1 MRRDVF
7 RGWALTACVVASSSV
22 WANMADNSHRSHT
35 AGVDLI
41 TYQTQVKQVVA
52 ILGSMPAGD
61 AMATGSDNIAIP
73 TLTGMML
80 DRGTKRLDKY
90 AIAEQLDN
98 VGAEISFAVGTQ
110 SLEIRAK
117 CLDKDLPLV
126 LGLLASELRT
136 PAFAAAEFV
145 KAKQQFIGSLQE
157 SLQHT
162 DGRAQE
168 AFARNISRRPSES
181 SAFDC
186 GVSRRGQIRHS
197 RWGQGVPREVLW
209 SGAPDAGP
217 GRRCAGGACAS

>member
-1 MRRDVF
+1 MQRDVL
-7 RGWALTACVVASSSV
+7 RGWALAACIVASSSV
-22 WANMADNSHRSHT
+22 RANMADNSHRSSS
-35 AGVDLI
+35 AGIDLI

-61 AMATGSDNIAIP
+61 AMATAAENIAIP

-80 DRGTKRLDKY
+80 DRGTKVLDKY

-117 CLDKDLPLV
+117 CLNKDLPLV
-126 LGLLASELRT
+126 LGLLASELRS
-136 PAFAAAEFV
+136 PAFAAAEFA

-162 DGRAQE
+162 EGRAQE
-168 AFARNISRRPSES
+168 AFCARHFPRAIRIVRIRLRSISPRPNPPLSMRSRRSTPSTM
-181 SAFDC
+181 
-186 GVSRRGQIRHS
+186 VRRT
-197 RWGQGVPREVLW
+197 
-209 SGAPDAGP
+209 
-217 GRRCAGGACAS
+217 